1 MLNLCIYLFLKSKWS
16 SYQNSSLFETYY
28 KTANIE
34 PKAIQHWRKYNELLK
49 TLDNREESIKLLAP
63 IEENL
68 SVEIYS
74 SNKYYSIIKEALFI
88 F

>member
-1 MLNLCIYLFLKSKWS
+1 M
-16 SYQNSSLFETYY
+16 FETYY

-34 PKAIQHWRKYNELLK
+34 PKAIQHWRKYNGLLK
-49 TLDNREESIKLLAP
+49 TLDNTQESVKLLAP

-68 SVEIYS
+68 SVERYS
-74 SNKYYSIIKEALFI
+74 SNKYYSVIKEALLI